1 MPAQIPLGP
10 GYQVPFAE
18 QVRTA
23 GLPTGAVGLITEPK
37 QAEEIVATGQ
47 ADVVLLARVL
57 LREPHWALRAA
68 HELGRRGR
76 RRHRVAEPVPPRR
89 AELTQPQTV
98 PEWDDRRRRRT
109 MGSCPTPSPF
119 PRRRHLMDPD
129 NPRPAPS
136 GSMSLSQV
144 QKWVMSVLVVTT
156 ILHLVVGLV
165 AAAAVVG
172 DRLDAEIG
180 LLLIA
185 GAFGVLGIGA
195 ALAIHQRP
203 LLSPWLLL
211 GVVPAAIGTYFV
223 F

>member
-1 MPAQIPLGP
+1 MAD
-10 GYQVPFAE
+10 
-18 QVRTA
+18 
-23 GLPTGAVGLITEPK
+23 PK
-37 QAEEIVATGQ
+37 PVA
-47 ADVVLLARVL
+47 
-57 LREPHWALRAA
+57 
-68 HELGRRGR
+68 
-76 RRHRVAEPVPPRR
+76 
-89 AELTQPQTV
+89 
-98 PEWDDRRRRRT
+98 
-109 MGSCPTPSPF
+109 
-119 PRRRHLMDPD
+119 RRRHLMDPD
-129 NPRPAPS
+129 NPRPARS
-136 GSMSLSQV
+136 GSMSLTQV

-172 DRLDAEIG
+172 DRPDAEIG

>member
-1 MPAQIPLGP
+1 MGPPA
-10 GYQVPFAE
+10 
-18 QVRTA
+18 A
-23 GLPTGAVGLITEPK
+23 GEDNEVMSDPK
-37 QAEEIVATGQ
+37 PA
-47 ADVVLLARVL
+47 
-57 LREPHWALRAA
+57 
-68 HELGRRGR
+68 
-76 RRHRVAEPVPPRR
+76 
-89 AELTQPQTV
+89 
-98 PEWDDRRRRRT
+98 
-109 MGSCPTPSPF
+109 

-129 NPRPAPS
+129 NPRPSAS

-172 DRLDAEIG
+172 DDRPDAEIG

-185 GAFGVLGIGA
+185 GAFGVLGIAA

-211 GVVPAAIGTYFV
+211 GVIPAAIGTYFV

>member
-1 MPAQIPLGP
+1 MGRPASEEDNG
-10 GYQVPFAE
+10 VMSD
-18 QVRTA
+18 
-23 GLPTGAVGLITEPK
+23 PK
-37 QAEEIVATGQ
+37 PA
-47 ADVVLLARVL
+47 
-57 LREPHWALRAA
+57 
-68 HELGRRGR
+68 
-76 RRHRVAEPVPPRR
+76 
-89 AELTQPQTV
+89 
-98 PEWDDRRRRRT
+98 
-109 MGSCPTPSPF
+109 

-165 AAAAVVG
+165 AAAAVVDD

-211 GVVPAAIGTYFV
+211 GLVPAAIGTYFV